1 MAKAIQ
7 GSVGKSGVNGSQSVL
22 IVQYLLNCVPAANGG
37 PVPELVVDG
46 IAGPKTI
53 AAIERF
59 QKAHFSSADGK
70 VDAKGNTLKALQQ
83 YDPFPQ
89 IPLVIKG
96 QQSKGLKIGGSP
108 GEKGPY
114 KVDVKFPSFKG
125 LDDAS
130 WARTGTI
137 GAQKSRGGVDAYK
150 TGDKTGYKAGFK
162 TGFKDGYKFP

>member
-37 PVPELVVDG
+37 PVTELVVDG

-96 QQSKGLKIGGSP
+96 QQSKGAKIGGGAGTGGQKTGGGAP
-108 GEKGPY
+108 GMPGQKFPGAMGEKTFGT
-114 KVDVKFPSFKG
+114 G
-125 LDDAS
+125 LA
-130 WARTGTI
+130 GMP
-137 GAQKSRGGVDAYK
+137 GQK
-150 TGDKTGYKAGFK
+150 TGGSAGMGGQKTGG
-162 TGFKDGYKFP
+162 GIPRG